1 MSSKLENFLTVLIKN
16 RIIVLL
22 VMGGIALLSFGI
34 GYMYQ
39 LKIDQEKEASVLFD
53 DTWQKLYMVAN
64 DLQQQPNQTYA
75 PGHVNIPQVTVLY
88 NEVLV
93 DLDILV
99 SEYAGTIGGAKAAI
113 LVKTVRELAGL
124 NILLTDKTLIT
135 TFATADYLD
144 TVKEKHPDFWG
155 AVLAMMDGID
165 AEKILDFASALKYYE
180 KALELD
186 KKNFLGDYIIL
197 SIARNYDVLNNTEK
211 AIEYYNK
218 IETDYPESVWLSTAM
233 AKAYLL
239 SQANKSNIIK
249 EETNT
254 IPTTE

>member
-39 LKIDQEKEASVLFD
+39 LKLDQEKEASILFD
-53 DTWQKLYMVAN
+53 DTWQKLFTVAN

-93 DLDILV
+93 DLDVLV

-113 LVKTVRELAGL
+113 LVKTVKELYGL
-124 NILLTDKTLIT
+124 NILLADQTLIT
-135 TFATADYLD
+135 TFSTADYLD

-155 AVLAMMDGID
+155 AILAMMDGID
-165 AEKILDFASALKYYE
+165 AEKTMNFASALTYYE

-186 KKNFLGDYIIL
+186 KKNFLGDYIIF
-197 SIARNYDVLNNTEK
+197 SIARNHDVLNNKDK
-211 AIEYYNK
+211 AIEYYKK
-218 IETDYPESVWLSTAM
+218 IETDYPESVWLSSAM

-239 SQANKSNIIK
+239 SQANSSNIIK
-249 EETNT
+249 ETNKT
-254 IPTTE
+254 PVTE

>member
-1 MSSKLENFLTVLIKN
+1 MSSKLENLLTILIKN

-22 VMGGIALLSFGI
+22 VMGGIVLLSFGA

-39 LKIDQEKEASVLFD
+39 LKLDQEKEASILFD
-53 DTWQKLYMVAN
+53 DAWQKLYMVAN

-75 PGHVNIPQVTVLY
+75 PGHVNVPQVTVLY
-88 NEVLV
+88 GEVLV

-99 SEYAGTIGGAKAAI
+99 SEYAETVSGAKAAI

-124 NILLTDKTLIT
+124 NILLTDQTLIT
-135 TFATADYLD
+135 TFATPDYLD
-144 TVKEKHPDFWG
+144 IVKEKHPDFWG
-155 AVLAMMDGID
+155 AILAMMDGID
-165 AEKILDFASALKYYE
+165 AEKIFDFAAALTYYE
-180 KALELD
+180 KALKLD

-197 SIARNYDVLNNTEK
+197 SMARNYDVLNNTEK

-233 AKAYLL
+233 AKVHLL
-239 SQANKSNIIK
+239 SQANSSNIIK
-249 EETNT
+249 ETNT
-254 IPTTE
+254 TPTTE